1 MEGRMNILLLGAG
14 TQGLAIVKGLA
25 KAGFD
30 ISMLIDE
37 DGNYGDKSRYVSKM
51 FFCHSNVGTPE
62 HLNEIKSLL
71 KREKF
76 DVVIPMGD
84 ADAEFLSK
92 NQEVLS
98 KWVSFVIPR
107 YESFMKGYD
116 KNKLMALCA
125 QKGYPHPQT
134 IDLSKVNV
142 SGNDTLRQ
150 FPYPA
155 ILKPNCT
162 TGGRGMR
169 VVESYEEMLAAYPT
183 LHEQFGDYHLQRFI
197 RAGGRQVK
205 IQVCVDA
212 KGKMI
217 AHSAMQKVRW
227 YPVKG
232 GSSCCSV
239 SIKEEEMTAICHH
252 ILCDIGWEGF
262 ADFDLIE
269 DLDTKELLIM
279 EINPRLPACIGAAI
293 HAGMDWAQI
302 IVDQALGREP
312 KQYEYKSGVVLRH
325 LGFDVLWFLKSP
337 MRFKTKPSWF
347 SFIGKNVCYQDMD
360 GWTDP
365 KPFFAGTYH
374 NIKKLFDPSFKKA
387 KQMGW

>member
-1 MEGRMNILLLGAG
+1 MKILFLGAG
-14 TQGLAIVKGLA
+14 TQGLAILKRLA
-25 KAGFD
+25 MAGYE
-30 ISMLIDE
+30 ISMLVGE
-37 DGNYGDKSRYVSKM
+37 VGNYADSSRYVSKK
-51 FFCHSNVGTPE
+51 FFFHSNVGTPE
-62 HLNEIKSLL
+62 YLNEIKTLL
-71 KREKF
+71 KKEKF
-76 DVVIPMGD
+76 GVVIPMGD

-92 NQEVLS
+92 NKYVLS
-98 KWVSFVIPR
+98 PLVHFVLPNH
-107 YESFMKGYD
+107 ENFLKGYD
-116 KNKLMALCA
+116 KNKLMALCV

-134 IDLSKVNV
+134 INMSKVNV
-142 SGNDTLRQ
+142 NECDALRK

-155 ILKPNCT
+155 IMKPNCT
-162 TGGRGMR
+162 TGGRGMK

-183 LHEQFGDYHLQRFI
+183 LHEQFGKYHLQRFI

-212 KGKMI
+212 AGKMI

-239 SIKEEEMTAICHH
+239 SIEEKEMTAICHQ

-269 DLDTKELLIM
+269 DPDTKQLLIM

-293 HAGMDWAQI
+293 HAGMDWGQI
-302 IVDQALGREP
+302 IVDQALGKEP
-312 KQYEYKSGVVLRH
+312 KHYEYRTGVALRH

-337 MRFKTKPSWF
+337 MRFKTKPLWF
-347 SFIGKNVCYQDMD
+347 KFFGRNVYYQDMN
-360 GWTDP
+360 GWADP
-365 KPFFAGTYH
+365 KPFFAGTFH

-387 KQMGW
+387 KQIG

>member
-37 DGNYGDKSRYVSKM
+37 DGNYGDKSRYVSKK
-51 FFCHSNVGTPE
+51 FFCHSNIGTPE

-98 KWVSFVIPR
+98 KWVSFVIPS

-125 QKGYPHPQT
+125 LKGYPHPQT

-155 ILKPNCT
+155 ILKPNRT
-162 TGGRGMR
+162 TGGRGM
-169 VVESYEEMLAAYPT
+169 VVVNSYQDLLDKYPE
-183 LHEQFGDYHLQRFI
+183 LYQVYGDYHLQRFV
-197 RAGGRQVK
+197 REGGRQVK
-205 IQVCVDA
+205 IQLCVDA
-212 KGKMI
+212 EGKMI

-227 YPVKG
+227 FPVKA

-239 SIKEEEMTAICHH
+239 SIDEPKATAICLQ
-252 ILCDIGWEGF
+252 ILQDLHWIGF

-269 DLDTKELLIM
+269 DPDTEELLVM
-279 EINPRLPACIGAAI
+279 EINPRLPACLGAAI
-293 HAGMDWAQI
+293 HAGVDWGQI
-302 IVDQALGREP
+302 VVDQALGHAP
-312 KQYEYKSGVVLRH
+312 KTYQQRTGIVLRH

-337 MRFKTKPSWF
+337 HRLKTTPSWF
-347 SFIGKNVCYQDMD
+347 QFFGKNVFYQDMN
-360 GWTDP
+360 GWRDM
-365 KPFFAGTYH
+365 KPFFCGTYH

-387 KQMGW
+387 KSI

>member
-1 MEGRMNILLLGAG
+1 MMEGRMNILLLGAG

-37 DGNYGDKSRYVSKM
+37 DGNYGDKSRYVSKK

-84 ADAEFLSK
+84 ADADFLSK

-98 KWVSFVIPR
+98 KCVSFVIPS

-134 IDLSKVNV
+134 IDISKVNV

-169 VVESYEEMLAAYPT
+169 VVESYEEMLSYALRPETWAT
-183 LHEQFGDYHLQRFI
+183 TRLELE
-197 RAGGRQVK
+197 GRGV
-205 IQVCVDA
+205 
-212 KGKMI
+212 
-217 AHSAMQKVRW
+217 SR
-227 YPVKG
+227 
-232 GSSCCSV
+232 CCAEPWCPGV
-239 SIKEEEMTAICHH
+239 SPP
-252 ILCDIGWEGF
+252 
-262 ADFDLIE
+262 
-269 DLDTKELLIM
+269 ELLERGGGAPWSSALI
-279 EINPRLPACIGAAI
+279 PRL
-293 HAGMDWAQI
+293 
-302 IVDQALGREP
+302 
-312 KQYEYKSGVVLRH
+312 
-325 LGFDVLWFLKSP
+325 
-337 MRFKTKPSWF
+337 
-347 SFIGKNVCYQDMD
+347 
-360 GWTDP
+360 
-365 KPFFAGTYH
+365 
-374 NIKKLFDPSFKKA
+374 
-387 KQMGW
+387 

>member
-1 MEGRMNILLLGAG
+1 MKNILLLEAG
-14 TQGLAIVKGLA
+14 TQALSIIKNLF
-25 KAGFD
+25 KAGYTID
-30 ISMLIDE
+30 MLISE
-37 DGNYGDKSRYVSKM
+37 RGNYADSSIYVSKC
-51 FFCHSNVGTPE
+51 FTCDVPSTSHDYLILLEEIIV
-62 HLNEIKSLL
+62 NENIEVL
-71 KREKF
+71 
-76 DVVIPMGD
+76 IPMGD
-84 ADAEFLSK
+84 ATADLISRNKERLHKIVKFIAPDYKCFL
-92 NQEVLS
+92 N
-98 KWVSFVIPR
+98 
-107 YESFMKGYD
+107 GYD
-116 KNKLMALCA
+116 KNKLMFLCKE
-125 QKGYPHPQT
+125 KGYPHPFT
-134 IDLSKVNV
+134 VDLSKVNDLK
-142 SGNDTLRQ
+142 SEELMS

-162 TGGRGMR
+162 TGGRGM
-169 VVESYEEMLAAYPT
+169 VVVYNHQELLDKYPN
-183 LHEQFGDYHLQRFI
+183 LHKQYGDYHLQRFI

-302 IVDQALGREP
+302 IVDQALGQEQ
-312 KQYEYKSGVVLRH
+312 KTYKYKTGIILRH
-325 LGFDVLWFLKSP
+325 LGFDILWFLKSP
-337 MRFKTKPSWF
+337 NRYKTCPSWF
-347 SFIGKNVCYQDMD
+347 YFWGKNIFYQDMD
-360 GWTDP
+360 GWMDP
-365 KPFFAGTYH
+365 KPFLVGTYH

-387 KQMGW
+387 KSI